1 MITNE
6 SDPNNDSGPGSFPAS
21 PADSVQA
28 SPHRPSASLPSAAS
42 PFQVSPATL
51 NLIKDFMLKYAQPYQ
66 RQAFISDMLA
76 KADAIQYPNLPAGVY
91 INEENGMPINGE
103 VKTIEIDGRRFTVF
117 PEYFGKTEGKVSDE
131 LRAYIKRQAEKDKD

>member
-51 NLIKDFMLKYAQPYQ
+51 NLIKDFMLKYAQPHQ
-66 RQAFISDMLA
+66 RQAFVSDMLA
-76 KADAIQYPNLPAGVY
+76 IV
-91 INEENGMPINGE
+91 
-103 VKTIEIDGRRFTVF
+103 
-117 PEYFGKTEGKVSDE
+117 KVSVEEQVAFIESQVKSGD
-131 LRAYIKRQAEKDKD
+131 